1 MEPFLKAF
9 FALDLKVHCL
19 RFLSTPHLQERVRG
33 ESGQGEE
40 VVLWS
45 KVTKVAH
52 FSISAPLE
60 QLCYCYVAAQGKNEG

>member
-1 MEPFLKAF
+1 MCPNAEPCLRF

-19 RFLSTPHLQERVRG
+19 RFLSTPHLQKRVSDSRQ
-33 ESGQGEE
+33 SEE

-52 FSISAPLE
+52 FSISAPAIMLL
-60 QLCYCYVAAQGKNEG
+60 LCRCPRQK